1 MAENRVYDYIII
13 GSGFGGSVSVL
24 RLSEKGYTV
33 AVLEKGKRYESRDF
47 PRTNWNLRKN
57 LWIPQLGLYGIW
69 NLSLLRHA
77 FILHGTGVGGGSLNY
92 CNQLLVPPDE
102 IFEKPG
108 WGLGD
113 WKARLAPF
121 YDRAK
126 RMLGPN
132 PSPQVGK
139 ADEILA
145 EIGKEIRGQDTFH
158 INDVGVFF
166 GEPDKTVPDPYFNGE
181 GPERT
186 GCTFCGACMIGCPVG
201 GKNTLDKNYLY
212 LAEHKYGVKIFP
224 ETEVTGVR
232 PLDDGYEVLTKK
244 STGILHAKKTFKAY
258 GVVFS
263 GGVMGSVK
271 LLLACKSKGLLPRL
285 SPQLGNF
292 VRTNSEALLGVK
304 ANDRNA
310 DYSDQISITSG
321 IYPDES
327 THVEIVRFNKGSD
340 LIGLLG
346 TLLTDGGGRIPRVVR
361 FLGNVVRHP
370 WAFLKSLSPFGW
382 GARTPILLVM
392 QTVENYMHFD
402 YKRRWWR
409 FGKRSMNSSL
419 GPGTK
424 KVPSYIPVAN
434 EIARRM
440 GEKMDGQPLSSW
452 PEVLF
457 DVPTT
462 AHILGGAVMGE
473 TKETG
478 VVDFNGE
485 IHGYPNLYVVDGSN
499 VPVNLGVNPALTI
512 TAVAEYIMSQIP
524 PKSEKNRETDG
535 ESEVVGKAAS
545 SHAPTNAPW

>member
-1 MAENRVYDYIII
+1 MAENRIYDYIII
-13 GSGFGGSVSVL
+13 GSGFGGSVSAL

-33 AVLEKGKRYESRDF
+33 GVLEKGKRYESWDF

-69 NLSLLRHA
+69 NLSLLRHV

-102 IFEKPG
+102 VFGKPE
-108 WGLGD
+108 WGPGD
-113 WKARLAPF
+113 WKVRLAPF

-126 RMLGPN
+126 RMLGAN

-139 ADEILA
+139 ADKILA
-145 EIGKEIRGQDTFH
+145 EIGKEIRGEDTFH

-166 GEPDKTVPDPYFNGE
+166 GEPDKTVPDPYFKGE

-186 GCTFCGACMIGCPVG
+186 GCTFCGACMIGCRVG
-201 GKNTLDKNYLY
+201 SKNTLDKNYLY

-244 STGILHAKKTFKAY
+244 STGILHPKKTFRAY

-271 LLLACKSKGLLPRL
+271 LLMACKTRGMLPKL

-292 VRTNSEALLGVK
+292 VRTNSEALLGVR
-304 ANDRNA
+304 ANDKNA

-321 IYPDES
+321 IYPDEN

-340 LIGLLG
+340 LMAFLT
-346 TLLTDGGGRIPRVVR
+346 TLLTDGGGRMPRAVR

-392 QTVENYMHFD
+392 QTVENHMHFD

-419 GPGTK
+419 APGSK
-424 KVPSYIPVAN
+424 KVPSYIPIAN
-434 EIARRM
+434 KVARRM
-440 GEKMDGQPLSSW
+440 GEKMDGQSLSSW

-473 TKETG
+473 TPETG
-478 VVDFNGE
+478 VVDFKGE
-485 IHGYPNLYVVDGSN
+485 IHGYPNLFIVDGSN
-499 VPVNLGVNPALTI
+499 VPVNLGVNPSLTI
-512 TAVAEYIMSQIP
+512 TAVAEYIMSHIP
-524 PKSEKNRETDG
+524 PQSERNRETDG
-535 ESEVVGKAAS
+535 ESEVVRKAAS
-545 SHAPTNAPW
+545 SHAPTNAP